1 MNNAIHL
8 AQNAL
13 KLVLGVGRGTSGR
26 LILEAS
32 QEQAVRD
39 ALAAIKREAMAAA
52 GFTPGRPPET
62 TEAAWLLIRYEHEE
76 GDVNSVVLAVRDDD
90 EWSVAADWKA
100 ESTLNSVY
108 EDGGYI
114 VGWMPYAVPDPVLV
128 EAAATH

>member
-26 LILEAS
+26 LILDAS

-39 ALAAIKREAMAAA
+39 ALATIQREAMAAA
-52 GFTPGRPPET
+52 GFTPGQPPES
-62 TEAAWLLIRYEHEE
+62 TEAAWLLIRHEHEE

-100 ESTLNSVY
+100 ESTLNAVY
-108 EDGGYI
+108 ADGGYI
-114 VGWMPYAVPDPVLV
+114 IGWMPYAVPDPVLV
-128 EAAATH
+128 EATATH

>member
-26 LILEAS
+26 LILDAS

-39 ALAAIKREAMAAA
+39 ALATIQREAMAAA
-52 GFTPGRPPET
+52 GFTPGQPPES
-62 TEAAWLLIRYEHEE
+62 TEAAWLLIRHEHEQ

-100 ESTLNSVY
+100 ESTLNAVY
-108 EDGGYI
+108 ADGGYI
-114 VGWMPYAVPDPVLV
+114 IGWMPYAVPEPILAG
-128 EAAATH
+128 AAARR

>member
-26 LILEAS
+26 LILDAS

-39 ALAAIKREAMAAA
+39 ALATIQREAMAAA
-52 GFTPGRPPET
+52 GFTPGQPPES
-62 TEAAWLLIRYEHEE
+62 TEAAWLLIRHEHEQ

-100 ESTLNSVY
+100 ESTLNAVY
-108 EDGGYI
+108 ADGGYI
-114 VGWMPYAVPDPVLV
+114 IGWMPYAVPEPMLAG
-128 EAAATH
+128 AAARR